1 MKAKVAFLY
10 GPKDLRVEELEVPK
24 EACHLT
30 TADAKGRCRSG
41 SAEPPG
47 SLPPLPRS
55 LYWRDDDVL
64 EAEGAWKGA
73 EGHSVICRNLLY
85 FVLTLFVL
93 NDFMCCRYSIPK
105 ILH

>member
-1 MKAKVAFLY
+1 MKKRIL
-10 GPKDLRVEELEVPK
+10 EELEVPK

-85 FVLTLFVL
+85 FVLSH
-93 NDFMCCRYSIPK
+93 NYSG
-105 ILH
+105 LESCELSLCS